1 MVIFNALKLI
11 NKGNQKMKKL
21 SSILGVVGIVIA
33 PNAFAADCPE
43 NLPTIESGKLTMS
56 INATIPPR
64 QYIDDT
70 GKLQGLHPDLGN
82 EIAKRLCLEP
92 AYMNVEFAVQIPGL
106 ATKRW
111 DMVNTGMYYKPERA
125 QIMRMVPYVVNALAL
140 VVERGNPNG
149 VTGYESLAGEPV
161 ATEIAGF
168 ADNLIRTIN
177 DEQVAKGLDSM
188 DIKAFNTFAEAFAA
202 LGAGQVK
209 AVFGPDAVA
218 AYYAERGS
226 FDVGASGL
234 NPGLPSSFGFD
245 GKTGQRLAHAVSKV
259 LRDMVND
266 GTYDKLMS
274 AYGATQIQF
283 WDDYTGDV
291 AVYYNPE

>member
-1 MVIFNALKLI
+1 MKYLSFKMVAISLFMST
-11 NKGNQKMKKL
+11 G
-21 SSILGVVGIVIA
+21 
-33 PNAFAADCPE
+33 FAVAEECPK
-43 NLPTIESGKLTMS
+43 NLPTIEPGKLTMS

-64 QYIDDT
+64 QYIDDQ
-70 GKLQGLHPDLGN
+70 GNLQGLHPDLGN

-140 VVERGNPNG
+140 VVEKGNPMK

-177 DEQVAKGLDSM
+177 DEQVGKGMKSM

-245 GKTGQRLAHAVSKV
+245 GKTGQRLAHAVSNV
-259 LRDMVND
+259 LRDMVDD
-266 GTYDKLMS
+266 GTYNKLMS
-274 AYGATQIQF
+274 SYGATQIQF

>member
-1 MVIFNALKLI
+1 MNRFTSGL
-11 NKGNQKMKKL
+11 
-21 SSILGVVGIVIA
+21 VIA
-33 PNAFAADCPE
+33 GMLTASAAFAADCPE
-43 NLPTIESGKLTMS
+43 NLPTVEPGKLTMS

-64 QYIDDT
+64 QYIDDQ
-70 GKLQGLHPDLGN
+70 GNLQGLHPDLGN

-140 VVERGNPNG
+140 VVEKGNPAG

-168 ADNLIRTIN
+168 ADNLISTIN
-177 DEQVAKGLDSM
+177 DEQVAQGMETM

-245 GKTGQRLAHAVSKV
+245 GKTGQRLAHAVSNV
-259 LRDMVND
+259 LRDMVDDAFKKVANRNALQSGIGLLQHMQVGNLND
-266 GTYDKLMS
+266 AGHGVGTL
-274 AYGATQIQF
+274 
-283 WDDYTGDV
+283 V
-291 AVYYNPE
+291 

>member
-1 MVIFNALKLI
+1 MLTA
-11 NKGNQKMKKL
+11 
-21 SSILGVVGIVIA
+21 SA
-33 PNAFAADCPE
+33 AFAADCPE
-43 NLPTIESGKLTMS
+43 NLPTVEPGKLTMS

-64 QYIDDT
+64 QYIDDQ
-70 GKLQGLHPDLGN
+70 GNLQGLHPDLGN

-140 VVERGNPNG
+140 VVEKGNPAG

-177 DEQVAKGLDSM
+177 DEQVAQGMETM

-245 GKTGQRLAHAVSKV
+245 GKTGQRLAHAVSNV
-259 LRDMVND
+259 LRDMVDD
-266 GTYDKLMS
+266 GTYNKLMS
-274 AYGATQIQF
+274 SYGATQIQF
-283 WDDYTGDV
+283 WDDYTGDI

>member
-1 MVIFNALKLI
+1 MKYLSFKMVAISLFI
-11 NKGNQKMKKL
+11 STG
-21 SSILGVVGIVIA
+21 
-33 PNAFAADCPE
+33 FAVAEECPK
-43 NLPTIESGKLTMS
+43 NLPTIEPGKLTMS

-64 QYIDDT
+64 QYIDDQ
-70 GKLQGLHPDLGN
+70 GNLQGLHPDLGN

-140 VVERGNPNG
+140 VVEKGNPMK
-149 VTGYESLAGEPV
+149 VSGYESLAGEPV

-177 DEQVAKGLDSM
+177 DEQVGKGMKSM

-245 GKTGQRLAHAVSKV
+245 GKTGQRLAHAVSNV
-259 LRDMVND
+259 LRDMVDD
-266 GTYDKLMS
+266 GTYNKLMS
-274 AYGATQIQF
+274 SYGATQIQF

>member
-1 MVIFNALKLI
+1 
-11 NKGNQKMKKL
+11 MKKII
-21 SSILGVVGIVIA
+21 STMAVFGIIFTSGA
-33 PNAFAADCPE
+33 MAADCPKD
-43 NLPTIESGKLTMS
+43 LPTIEPGKLTMS

-64 QYIDDT
+64 QYIDDS
-70 GKLQGLHPDLGN
+70 GNLQGLHPDLGN

-140 VVERGNPNG
+140 VVERGNPMG

-161 ATEIAGF
+161 GTEIAGF

-177 DEQVAKGLDSM
+177 DEQVAKGMESM

-234 NPGLPSSFGFD
+234 NPGLPSSCGFD
-245 GKTGQRLAHAVSKV
+245 GKTGQRLSQAVAKV
-259 LRDMVND
+259 LRDMVDD
-266 GTYDKLMS
+266 GTYDRLMS
-274 AYGATQIQF
+274 SYGATQIQF
-283 WDDYTGDV
+283 WDDYVGDI

>member
-1 MVIFNALKLI
+1 MKYLSFQMVAISLFVST
-11 NKGNQKMKKL
+11 G
-21 SSILGVVGIVIA
+21 
-33 PNAFAADCPE
+33 FAVAEECPK
-43 NLPTIESGKLTMS
+43 NLPTIEPGKLTMS

-64 QYIDDT
+64 QYIDDQ
-70 GKLQGLHPDLGN
+70 GNLQGLHPDLGN
-82 EIAKRLCLEP
+82 EIAKRLCLDP

-140 VVERGNPNG
+140 VVEKGNPMK

-177 DEQVAKGLDSM
+177 DEQVGKGMKSM

-245 GKTGQRLAHAVSKV
+245 GKTGQRLAHAVSNV
-259 LRDMVND
+259 LRDMVDD
-266 GTYDKLMS
+266 GTYNKLMS
-274 AYGATQIQF
+274 SYGATQIQF

>member
-1 MVIFNALKLI
+1 MKYLSFKMVAISLC
-11 NKGNQKMKKL
+11 L
-21 SSILGVVGIVIA
+21 STG
-33 PNAFAADCPE
+33 FAVAEECPK
-43 NLPTIESGKLTMS
+43 NLPTIEPGKLTMS

-64 QYIDDT
+64 QYIDDQ
-70 GKLQGLHPDLGN
+70 GNLQGLHPDLGN

-140 VVERGNPNG
+140 VVEKGNPMK
-149 VTGYESLAGEPV
+149 VSGYESLAGEPV

-177 DEQVAKGLDSM
+177 DEQVGKGMKSM

-245 GKTGQRLAHAVSKV
+245 GKTGQRLAHAVSNV
-259 LRDMVND
+259 LRDMVDD
-266 GTYDKLMS
+266 GTYNKLMS
-274 AYGATQIQF
+274 SYGATQIQF

>member
-1 MVIFNALKLI
+1 MKYLSFKMVAISLFI
-11 NKGNQKMKKL
+11 STG
-21 SSILGVVGIVIA
+21 
-33 PNAFAADCPE
+33 FAVAEECPK
-43 NLPTIESGKLTMS
+43 NLPTIEPGKLTMS

-64 QYIDDT
+64 QYIDDQ
-70 GKLQGLHPDLGN
+70 GNLQGLHPDLGN

-140 VVERGNPNG
+140 VVEKGNPMK

-177 DEQVAKGLDSM
+177 DEQVGKGMKSM

-245 GKTGQRLAHAVSKV
+245 GKTGQRLAHAVSNV
-259 LRDMVND
+259 LRDMVDD
-266 GTYDKLMS
+266 GTYNKLMS
-274 AYGATQIQF
+274 SYGATQIQF

-291 AVYYNPE
+291 AVYYKPE

>member
-1 MVIFNALKLI
+1 MKYLSFKMVAISLFI
-11 NKGNQKMKKL
+11 STG
-21 SSILGVVGIVIA
+21 
-33 PNAFAADCPE
+33 FAVAEECPK
-43 NLPTIESGKLTMS
+43 NLQTIEPGKLTMS

-64 QYIDDT
+64 QYIDDQ
-70 GKLQGLHPDLGN
+70 GNLQGLHPDLGN

-140 VVERGNPNG
+140 VVEKGNPMK

-177 DEQVAKGLDSM
+177 DEQVGKGMKSM

-245 GKTGQRLAHAVSKV
+245 GKTGQRLAHAVSNV
-259 LRDMVND
+259 LRDMVDD
-266 GTYDKLMS
+266 GTYNKLMS
-274 AYGATQIQF
+274 SYGATQIQF